1 MERKAKVF
9 AVRNKQFDS
18 QAIGGVRL
26 VKGTRAQV
34 EKFIRDEIEISEAS
48 AEEAHEL
55 AAAGVRIEIVEV
67 VV

>member
-9 AVRNKQFDS
+9 AVRNKQYDA

-26 VKGTRAQV
+26 VKGTKAQV
-34 EKFIRDEIEISEAS
+34 ERYIRDEVEIAEAS

-55 AAAGVRIEIVEV
+55 AAAGVRIEVVEV
-67 VV
+67 AA